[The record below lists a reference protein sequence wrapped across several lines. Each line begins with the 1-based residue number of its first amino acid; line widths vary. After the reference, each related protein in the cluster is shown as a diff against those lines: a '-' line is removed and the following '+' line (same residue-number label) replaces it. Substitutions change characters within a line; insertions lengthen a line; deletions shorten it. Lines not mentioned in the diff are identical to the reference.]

1 MSLKWSATSGQ
12 PGMLGDKRVSKHAS
26 SERGSAGSTPDQLL
40 ALDATVYDRQM
51 IPHLLLSGA
60 GRQLRSKQHS
70 WRRVQYGIG
79 CTRLSVRAADWR
91 CQTSSVREEMDISNA
106 ISNKQLI
113 SSGN

>member
-51 IPHLLLSGA
+51 ILHLLLSGD

-70 WRRVQYGIG
+70 WRRVQYASG
-79 CTRLSVRAADWR
+79 CTRLS
-91 CQTSSVREEMDISNA
+91 
-106 ISNKQLI
+106 
-113 SSGN
+113 

>member
-26 SERGSAGSTPDQLL
+26 SERGSAGSTPDPLL
-40 ALDATVYDRQM
+40 ALDATVYDRQ
-51 IPHLLLSGA
+51 IILHLLLSGA
-60 GRQLRSKQHS
+60 GRQLRSKEHNWQTVQH
-70 WRRVQYGIG
+70 GLG
-79 CTRLSVRAADWR
+79 CTRPSEELPTGAAKRA
-91 CQTSSVREEMDISNA
+91 VLEEMDISNA